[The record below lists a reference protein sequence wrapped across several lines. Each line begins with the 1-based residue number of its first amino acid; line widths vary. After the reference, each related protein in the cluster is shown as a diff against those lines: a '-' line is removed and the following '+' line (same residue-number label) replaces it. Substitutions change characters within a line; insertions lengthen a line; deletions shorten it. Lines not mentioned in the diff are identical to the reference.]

1 MHTFSHD
8 TYISPFT
15 WRYGSDAMR
24 TIFSEVH
31 KRRLLRRI
39 WIALARAQSEVGLVT
54 TAQLA
59 ELIATAEKIDIARA
73 TEIEATIHHD
83 LMAEIKTWVEQCPTA
98 GAIIHLGATSM
109 DILDNMDALR
119 LKEGLDLIIE
129 RTQTLLSSL
138 LVKMEIS
145 EAQPCMAFT
154 HIQPAEI
161 TTVGYRLAQSAQDLV
176 EDLIQLRSMQ
186 RAIRGKGMKGAV
198 GTAASYAELLKG
210 HKLSASD
217 LERRVMDELGLT
229 AYDAATQ
236 VYSRK
241 QDLRVGQALSNVAA
255 TLHKLFFDFRLL
267 QSPPIGEWSE
277 PFGSMQVGSSAMPF
291 KRNPIHSEKID
302 SLCRYIEAQV
312 SPLWYNY
319 ANNLLERT
327 LDDSANRRIILS
339 DLFIALD
346 EVLITAIKVIDGMQ
360 IHSGSIERN
369 IASYGIFAATE
380 RLLMELARR
389 GADRQAMHEL
399 IRGHSLTAW
408 AAVQMGEPNPLRSL
422 LQSDATIGSLLK
434 SEQIDELLDSS
445 AYIGDSIARTR
456 LVADRV
462 RAALRE

>member
-83 LMAEIKTWVEQCPTA
+83 LMAEIKTWAEQCPTA

>member
-186 RAIRGKGMKGAV
+186 KAIRGKGMKGAV